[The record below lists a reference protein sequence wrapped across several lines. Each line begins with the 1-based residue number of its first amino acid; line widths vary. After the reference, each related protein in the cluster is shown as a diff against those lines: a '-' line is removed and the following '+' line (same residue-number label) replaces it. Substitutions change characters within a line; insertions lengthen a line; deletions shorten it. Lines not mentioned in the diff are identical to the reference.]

1 MDVQVKRIDPELP
14 VPTFA
19 NKGDAGA
26 DLYAA
31 VGVTVG
37 QFSTALIPIGFAVAI
52 PAGHVGFICPRSG
65 LSKHNVTV
73 ANAPGVVDSG
83 YRGELMVRLANHSEQ
98 PYTIRRGD
106 RIAQLVILPIDTPR
120 FRVVDSL
127 DDTERGTNG
136 FGSTGR

>member
-1 MDVQVKRIDPELP
+1 MDIQVKRIDPELP

-31 VGVTVG
+31 VDATINP
-37 QFSTALIPIGFAVAI
+37 FNNNIIPVGFAVAI
-52 PAGHVGFICPRSG
+52 PHGHVGLICPRSG
-65 LSKHNVTV
+65 LSQHNVTV
-73 ANAPGVVDSG
+73 ANAPGVIDSG
-83 YRGELMVRLANHSEQ
+83 YRGELRVILSNHSGLAYMVE
-98 PYTIRRGD
+98 RGD

>member
-26 DLYAA
+26 DLYAG
-31 VGVTVG
+31 VDVTVG
-37 QFSTALIPIGFAVAI
+37 QFSTALIPVGFAVAI

-73 ANAPGVVDSG
+73 ANAPGVLDSG
-83 YRGELMVRLANHSEQ
+83 YRGEIMVRLANHADTAYSVE
-98 PYTIRRGD
+98 RGD
-106 RIAQLVILPIDTPR
+106 RIAQLVVLPIDTPR

-127 DDTERGTNG
+127 DDTERGDKG
-136 FGSTGR
+136 FGSSGK

>member
-1 MDVQVKRIDPELP
+1 MDIQIKRIDPELP

-37 QFSTALIPIGFAVAI
+37 PFSTALIPIGFAVAI
-52 PAGHVGFICPRSG
+52 PTGHVGFICPRSG
-65 LSKHNVTV
+65 LSSHNVTV
-73 ANAPGVVDSG
+73 ANAPGVLDSG
-83 YRGELMVRLANHSEQ
+83 YRGEIMVRLANHADTA
-98 PYTIRRGD
+98 YTVERGD

-127 DDTERGTNG
+127 DDTERGAKG
-136 FGSTGR
+136 FGSSGK